1 MVTDLSVI
9 RFIICFVFLGV
20 AVVSDLKTRKVSNK
34 LWLVMAPIAV
44 VVLMMDLY
52 LRGVDW
58 RYYLILI
65 PIGFLLVEAL
75 IERPPVFSKGKMN
88 LSVLIWFLV
97 PVITLIYMLYSIE
110 GTMLLW
116 SMLSIL
122 VMMGA
127 AFVFYYFAIIYGG
140 ADAKAVVV
148 LAVLFPFYPDIQGIT
163 SWGGDPAMLEF
174 MEVFFPFTFVILLN
188 AAILALILPV
198 YYVFK
203 NLKDGDLELP
213 QMFFGYKH
221 QVDEIEDSF
230 VWPMEYY
237 VGNKRKI
244 KLFPRGMTDD
254 KLDSLKERGVEKAW
268 VTPKIPF
275 LVFIFL
281 GYLMS
286 YMIGNPTLYLFDW
299 IYSLI

>member
-1 MVTDLSVI
+1 M
-9 RFIICFVFLGV
+9 
-20 AVVSDLKTRKVSNK
+20 SDLKTRKVSNK

-44 VVLMMDLY
+44 VVLITDLY
-52 LRGVDW
+52 LSSVNW

-75 IERPPVFSKGKMN
+75 IERPPVFSKGN
-88 LSVLIWFLV
+88 LNILVFIWFLV
-97 PVITLIYMLYSIE
+97 PVITLIYMLYTIE
-110 GTMLLW
+110 SSMLLW

-122 VMMGA
+122 VMMGS

-140 ADAKAVVV
+140 ADAKAVVI
-148 LAVLFPFYPDIQGIT
+148 LAVLFPFYPEIHGIT

-188 AAILALILPV
+188 AAILALFLPV
-198 YYVFK
+198 YYVVK
-203 NLKDGDLELP
+203 NLKNGDLEFP

-221 QVDEIEDSF
+221 QVDEIKDSF

-244 KLFPRGMTDD
+244 KLFPRGVTDD
-254 KLDSLKERGVEKAW
+254 KLDSLKEKGLEKAW

-281 GYLMS
+281 GYLIS
-286 YMIGNPTLYLFDW
+286 YIIGNPTLYLFDW